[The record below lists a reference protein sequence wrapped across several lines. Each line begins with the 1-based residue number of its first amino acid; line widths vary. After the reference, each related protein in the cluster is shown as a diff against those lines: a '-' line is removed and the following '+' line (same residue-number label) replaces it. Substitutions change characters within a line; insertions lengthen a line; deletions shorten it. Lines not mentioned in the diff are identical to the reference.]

1 MQHNILSCSKK
12 YVFLVKGIEDL
23 TGAPRYVNN
32 KCRYLKEQGWE
43 VAVFWSYD
51 ISPVQLEHLIPFD
64 KKEYIVHELLFF
76 PCWFTKRQ
84 HNKVVERIIRQIGQA
99 EQIVIES
106 NKLQLGAWG
115 EMLAEKLNAKH
126 INFVTTEKIR
136 IHNKAT
142 FDFCYAKLQRHEFF
156 TINKAAV
163 AHIFSIFVSID
174 HPENY
179 YWSASAGVEV
189 EEYPFPIFDSLP
201 QADYTI
207 TSFGRRKG
215 YFPYMLLELRLFIT
229 KHPNKK
235 FNLFFLGDLNNETEI
250 KESLKFDNVHLVL
263 YPKAVKVVPKQI
275 FTHSNVIIAT
285 AGCAN
290 IAARNGGKVISMDV
304 NNNVPFGLLEY
315 TTFDSNTY
323 SGLYENHLSLSE
335 WLQTLLIEKKEFQ
348 KIDYQRKP
356 HSFDYQMQFITAP
369 DGHYFDTSKVDG
381 RITKN
386 DKLWKLLIRF
396 GLFWLVERMYF
407 AKRKKR
413 KK

>member
-1 MQHNILSCSKK
+1 MKK

-32 KCRYLKEQGWE
+32 KCRWLKEQGWE
-43 VAVFWSYD
+43 VDVFWSYD
-51 ISPVQLEHLIPFD
+51 VSPVQLEHLTPFD

-76 PCWFTKRQ
+76 PCWFTRRQ
-84 HNKVVERIIRQIGQA
+84 QNKVIERIIRQIGKA

-115 EMLAEKLNAKH
+115 EMIARRLNAKH
-126 INFVTTEKIR
+126 INFVTTEKIK

-163 AHIFSIFVSID
+163 EQLFSKFVSID

-179 YWSASAGVEV
+179 YWSASSGVEV
-189 EEYPFPIFDSLP
+189 REYCFPVFDDLP

-215 YFPYMLLELRLFIT
+215 YFPYMLSELRSFVSQLPD
-229 KHPNKK
+229 KM
-235 FNLFFLGDLNNETEI
+235 FNIFFLGDLNNEKEI
-250 KESLKFDNVHLVL
+250 HESLALSNIHTVI
-263 YPKAVKVVPKQI
+263 YPKAVELIPLQVFTKSDVV
-275 FTHSNVIIAT
+275 IAT

-290 IAARNGGKVISMDV
+290 IASKYGGKVISMDV
-304 NNNVPFGLLEY
+304 NNNVPFGLLLY

-335 WLQTLLIEKKEFQ
+335 WLQTLLIDKKEFQ
-348 KIDYQRKP
+348 KMEERRVA
-356 HSFDYQMQFITAP
+356 HSFDYQMQYVTLP
-369 DGHYFDTSKVDG
+369 DGQYFDTTRVNEG
-381 RITKN
+381 ITKN
-386 DKLWKLLIRF
+386 DNLWRMLIKL
-396 GLFWLVERMYF
+396 GQFWLVECMYF

-413 KK
+413 KNE

>member
-1 MQHNILSCSKK
+1 MKK

-32 KCRYLKEQGWE
+32 KCRYLKEQGWD

-51 ISPVQLEHLIPFD
+51 VSLAQLEHLIPFD

-84 HNKVVERIIRQIGQA
+84 QNKVIERIIHQIGQA

-115 EMLAEKLNAKH
+115 EMIAQRLNAKH
-126 INFVTTEKIR
+126 INFVTTEKIK

-163 AHIFSIFVSID
+163 AHIFSKFVSID
-174 HPENY
+174 HPENF
-179 YWSASAGVEV
+179 YWSASSGVEV
-189 EEYPFPIFDSLP
+189 EEYPFPAFDSLP
-201 QADYTI
+201 HADYTI

-215 YFPYMLLELRLFIT
+215 YFPYMLSELRLFFSQY
-229 KHPNKK
+229 HDKK
-235 FNLFFLGDLNNETEI
+235 FNVFFLGDLNNETEI
-250 KESLKFDNVHLVL
+250 YESLSLDNVHTIIF
-263 YPKAVKVVPKQI
+263 PKAVEMIPLQVFTKSDVV
-275 FTHSNVIIAT
+275 IAT

-290 IAARNGGKVISMDV
+290 IASKYGGKVISMDV
-304 NNNVPFGLLEY
+304 NNNVPLGLLLY
-315 TTFDSNTY
+315 TTFDRNTY

-335 WLQTLLIEKKEFQ
+335 WLQTLLIDKKEFP
-348 KIDYQRKP
+348 KMSDPRVP
-356 HSFDYQMQFITAP
+356 HSFDYQMQFVTAP
-369 DGHYFDTSKVDG
+369 DGYFLDSSNVKEKISK
-381 RITKN
+381 R
-386 DKLWKLLIRF
+386 DKLWVFLIKI
-396 GLFWLVERMYF
+396 GLWKLVENLYF
-407 AKRKKR
+407 AKVEHTRKR
-413 KK
+413 RVF